1 MIGSYSTQ
9 QLPQGLEP
17 HVANVM
23 ALPTNAIA
31 GTSINFKHSVFSS
44 KIVNRRAYGLKT
56 RVTNTSASDHIVC
69 SMQLLTSYTEIS
81 RTTVEL
87 PNGEVA
93 VVTHIGTIQL
103 SSHITLTNVFCVPSF
118 TFNLSLVSALTKAH
132 PFCLVFLSTFC
143 FIHNLISWRT
153 IGMGQMHDG
162 LYLLQIKLV
171 SSHYFPC

>member
-1 MIGSYSTQ
+1 
-9 QLPQGLEP
+9 
-17 HVANVM
+17 M
-23 ALPTNAIA
+23 ALPTNAFA
-31 GTSINFKHSVFSS
+31 GTSINFKHSIFSS

-56 RVTNTSASDHIVC
+56 RVTDTGASDHIVC
-69 SMQLLTSYTEIS
+69 SMQLLTSYIGIS
-81 RTTVEL
+81 CTMVEL

-93 VVTHIGTIQL
+93 VVTHTGTIQL

-118 TFNLSLVSALTKAH
+118 TFNLSLVSALTKAQ

-171 SSHYFPC
+171 SSQYFPC